1 MYENFEQLL
10 NESTIII
17 PQVGQLIDANVI
29 QVNHKDVVVD
39 FGAKSEVVL
48 AKSEFSRIPAV
59 GEGLKLLVV
68 SLDDGHGNLKLS
80 HQAAEKQIY
89 EKELKKSFESQDYFI
104 EVQCIQ
110 SNEKGLI
117 CNYHGINLFVP
128 TSLIDSRI
136 VDNSTF
142 LGQSFLVKVVKFM
155 PKDNNFF
162 ASRRFVLE
170 KQHGI
175 DSDQAFKDIKVGDKL
190 RGRVKSFMNYGAF
203 INLGFMDSLLHVND
217 ISWKNFDLPSEGL
230 KIGED
235 LTVVVVSK
243 DEEKKRISVS
253 LKDIDQS
260 PWLDFKSA
268 NKEGSKIQVEIIK
281 IQKAG
286 FVVRPTEHL
295 DLEFFIPFSD
305 LGSSSDKTK
314 IQNESQKFDL
324 LDVILIRFKEDKK
337 SIEVKLPR

>member
-10 NESTIII
+10 NES
-17 PQVGQLIDANVI
+17 QVVLPKVGELIDASVI

-39 FGAKSEVVL
+39 FGAKSEVIIQ
-48 AKSEFSRIPAV
+48 KNEFSKIPSV
-59 GEGLKLLVV
+59 GQTLKLLVT
-68 SLDDGHGNLKLS
+68 SLDDGEGNLKLS
-80 HQAAEKQIY
+80 YQGAEKIIY

-104 EVQCIQ
+104 EVDCVR
-110 SNEKGLI
+110 SSDKGLI
-117 CNYHGINLFVP
+117 CNYHGINLFIP
-128 TSLIDSRI
+128 SSLVDSRI
-136 VDNSTF
+136 VDNSSF
-142 LGQSFLVKVVKFM
+142 VGQSFLVKVIKFI

-217 ISWKNFDLPSEGL
+217 ISWRNFDVPSEGL
-230 KIGED
+230 SIGED
-235 LTVVVVSK
+235 LTVIVISK

-253 LKDIDQS
+253 VKDLNQE
-260 PWLDFKSA
+260 PWLNFKNL
-268 NKEGSKIQVEIIK
+268 NKEGSKINAEIIK

-286 FVVRPTEHL
+286 FVIRPVDHSE
-295 DLEFFIPFSD
+295 LEFFVHFSD
-305 LGSSSDKTK
+305 LGNTVEKQK
-314 IQNESQKFDL
+314 IQGEFEKGDIL
-324 LDVILIRFKEDKK
+324 ELVIVKFKEDKK
-337 SIEVKLPR
+337 SIEVKLSR